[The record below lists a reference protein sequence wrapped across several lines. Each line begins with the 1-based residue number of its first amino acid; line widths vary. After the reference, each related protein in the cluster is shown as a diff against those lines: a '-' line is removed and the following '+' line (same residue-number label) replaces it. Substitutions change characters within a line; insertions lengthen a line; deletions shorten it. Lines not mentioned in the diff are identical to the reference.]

1 MTCAPRGCECY
12 SNQNLSR
19 GHDEMSDATSDVTCD
34 VMSNVRIDEAVARI
48 YSQVCM
54 DSGCNWQQVLELNTI
69 VRG

>member
-1 MTCAPRGCECY
+1 
-12 SNQNLSR
+12 
-19 GHDEMSDATSDVTCD
+19 MSDATSDVTCD